1 MGERQTL
8 THFKKLYDPVTENK
22 SRDVGIIIIITIII
36 IMQGSTAKIR
46 EGTLVRACTKI
57 R

>member
-1 MGERQTL
+1 MGERQTS

-22 SRDVGIIIIITIII
+22 SRDVGEIIIIIIIIII

-46 EGTLVRACTKI
+46 
-57 R
+57 